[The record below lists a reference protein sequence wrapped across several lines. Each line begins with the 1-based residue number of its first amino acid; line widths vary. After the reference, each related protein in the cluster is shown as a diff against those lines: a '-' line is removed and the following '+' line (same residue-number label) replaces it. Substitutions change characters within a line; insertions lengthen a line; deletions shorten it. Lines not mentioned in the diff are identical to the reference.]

1 MKDKRIT
8 INKILLTPVKRNSIF
23 YEVKVIYIYIY
34 IFILGL
40 INASCVSNVE
50 VVLSKDETFLVVN
63 SINFQPDSTWLIEVS
78 RSTPFIDTSKLA
90 IIDNAQVHIKDED
103 GVEIQL
109 EPVMINTQ
117 IYYSSTQKPEIDKRY
132 ELTVH
137 APGFPSVKASSKI
150 PETESVSILDIK
162 VDSTYLKEVLE
173 KVEDNPDYL
182 PDFTKHVPCK
192 ASFLDPSN
200 ERNFYELRLFY
211 GYNNSAGILKYGEF
225 PFLNLNGVKEN
236 FLIEDTQFN
245 GTLNSFNFYI
255 PLALFLTAKKIYVSL
270 RILSPDYFKYLNTKN
285 LQDDLIEDPFAQP
298 VIVHNNIENGAGI
311 FAGFS
316 TLGWTLEKPVS
327 EHLE

>member
-1 MKDKRIT
+1 MKNIIQLR
-8 INKILLTPVKRNSIF
+8 NKINQSIF
-23 YEVKVIYIYIY
+23 FSLKVPTTKYILALTIFMTSCYSTTEVELPLDKQ
-34 IFILGL
+34 
-40 INASCVSNVE
+40 
-50 VVLSKDETFLVVN
+50 FLVIN

-78 RSTPFIDTSKLA
+78 RSQPFMDTSKLA

-109 EPVMINTQ
+109 EPVIINTK

-150 PETESVSILDIK
+150 PETESVSILEIE

-173 KVEDNPDYL
+173 KLEDNPDYL
-182 PDFTKHVPCK
+182 ADFTKHVPCK

-200 ERNFYELRLFY
+200 EKNFYELRLLF
-211 GYNNSAGILKYGEF
+211 GYNNSAGTLKYGEF
-225 PFLNLNGVKEN
+225 PFLNLNGVRET
-236 FLIEDTQFN
+236 FLTEDTQFN
-245 GTLNSFNFYI
+245 GTINSFNFYI
-255 PLALFLTAKKIYVSL
+255 PIANFLSSKKIYVSL
-270 RILSPDYFKYLNTKN
+270 RILSPDYFNYQHTKS
-285 LQDDLIEDPFAQP
+285 LQDGLSEDPFAQP

-316 TLGWTLEKPVS
+316 TLGWTLEKPATDNP
-327 EHLE
+327 E